1 MYRLFMKMYKFVDLG
16 SDDDYIIVDHSD
28 DEDLSFNIKPEE
40 KVDLGSDDDY
50 IVVDHGGDDVS
61 SNDVSNEE
69 KNLASDDN
77 SQIMDKQPVNS
88 KSKHSNFV
96 KSIIS
101 DVVVG
106 ETKLKPQEVKTV
118 KGEFIDDVTELH
130 KPSPKEDFVVDP
142 HLRHLSRLPRRSQL
156 GEERGVHD
164 RHGDR
169 HRPEDQPRL
178 QGRKARG
185 RQGEGQGDVRLEE
198 DDRVREIVPLLSE
211 RIHSRPSV

>member
-40 KVDLGSDDDY
+40 KVDLGFDDDY

-106 ETKLKPQEVKTV
+106 ETKLKPQEK
-118 KGEFIDDVTELH
+118 I
-130 KPSPKEDFVVDP
+130 
-142 HLRHLSRLPRRSQL
+142 
-156 GEERGVHD
+156 
-164 RHGDR
+164 
-169 HRPEDQPRL
+169 
-178 QGRKARG
+178 GRAH
-185 RQGEGQGDVRLEE
+185 V
-198 DDRVREIVPLLSE
+198 
-211 RIHSRPSV
+211 

>member
-1 MYRLFMKMYKFVDLG
+1 MDLG

-40 KVDLGSDDDY
+40 KVDLGSDDDYIVVDYGGSDVESDIDERVDLGSDDDY

-130 KPSPKEDFVVDP
+130 KPSPKEDFVV
-142 HLRHLSRLPRRSQL
+142 
-156 GEERGVHD
+156 E
-164 RHGDR
+164 
-169 HRPEDQPRL
+169 
-178 QGRKARG
+178 A
-185 RQGEGQGDVRLEE
+185 
-198 DDRVREIVPLLSE
+198 EIVNDDDSYALGDDSE
-211 RIHSRPSV
+211 DELNIFNDNLPDWDNDDSGCSSMISSV